1 MTTVELSASTMAA
14 VDAVGVAEFVRQAR
28 ALGLA
33 SLEVDGDWVLF
44 DLEIPAGKHA
54 GEMRRIAAQVPADF
68 PDTPPSGP
76 HVTPATTHPAGA
88 VHASPR
94 GEGWVYW
101 SRPIQGWSAD
111 RSARAWV
118 RHVRSLFAQVTH
130 G

>member
-1 MTTVELSASTMAA
+1 MTTVELSEMGAGELVTTGAP
-14 VDAVGVAEFVRQAR
+14 EFARQAR
-28 ALGLA
+28 ALGL
-33 SLEVDGDWVLF
+33 SSVEVEGEWVLF

-54 GEMRRIAAQVPADF
+54 GQMRRIAAQVPADF

-94 GEGWVYW
+94 GGGWVYW
-101 SRPIQGWSAD
+101 SRPIQGWPAD
-111 RSARAWV
+111 RSVKAWI

>member
-1 MTTVELSASTMAA
+1 MTTVEMSEPTVAEVVT
-14 VDAVGVAEFVRQAR
+14 VGVPEFARQAR

-33 SLEVDGDWVLF
+33 SVEVDGGWVLF

-101 SRPIQGWSAD
+101 SRPIQGWRAD
-111 RSARAWV
+111 RSVRAWV

>member
-1 MTTVELSASTMAA
+1 MTAVAMSEPLVDS
-14 VDAVGVAEFVRQAR
+14 VDAIGAGEFARQVR
-28 ALGLA
+28 ALGL
-33 SLEVDGDWVLF
+33 SSVEVDGEWVLF

-101 SRPIQGWSAD
+101 SRPIPGWAAD

-118 RHVRSLFAQVTH
+118 RHVRSLFGQVTH